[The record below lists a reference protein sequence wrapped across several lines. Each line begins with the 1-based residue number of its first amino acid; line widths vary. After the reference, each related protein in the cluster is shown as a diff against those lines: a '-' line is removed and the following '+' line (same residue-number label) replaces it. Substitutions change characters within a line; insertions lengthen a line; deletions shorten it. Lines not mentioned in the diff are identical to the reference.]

1 MGSCCVA
8 LSFVLVGITVIRWAW
23 RVLDWVWLKPRKLE
37 RCLRQQGLN
46 GKPYRL
52 FLGDTKENSM
62 MLKQTQSKPI
72 KHSTSHDIAPRV
84 IPFQHLIVNSYGKN
98 SFIWMGTRPR
108 VNIMNPEDL
117 RDPFYKYDTFQKLME
132 DPLRK
137 LFSGLGTINGEKWAK
152 HRKIINPAFH
162 LEKLKGSCELDV
174 WSSLE
179 SLTSDVISRAA
190 FGSSDGE
197 GRKIFQLLKEQTR
210 IFAISLRSV
219 YITGWSFL
227 PTKMNKRMKGINKEL
242 RRLLKGIINKKEE
255 AIKTGEAPK
264 DDLLGILL
272 VSNSKETKEHGG
284 NNKNAGMSIEDV
296 IDECKLF
303 YFAGQDTTSVLLVTM
318 ILYEVLRLYP
328 PGVALS
334 RITDK
339 KTQLGKLSLPAGVE
353 VSLPTL
359 LLHHD
364 KELWGDDADEFKPE
378 RFSEGISKAT
388 NNRFTYF
395 PFGAGPRICIGQNF
409 AIMEAKMALSLILL
423 HFNFE
428 LSPSYVHAPSV
439 IITLQPQFGAHII
452 VNIVN

>member
-1 MGSCCVA
+1 
-8 LSFVLVGITVIRWAW
+8 
-23 RVLDWVWLKPRKLE
+23 
-37 RCLRQQGLN
+37 
-46 GKPYRL
+46 
-52 FLGDTKENSM
+52 M

-72 KHSTSHDIAPRV
+72 KLSTSHDIAPRV

-117 RDPFYKYDTFQKLME
+117 RDPFYKYDTFQKSME

-162 LEKLKGSCELDV
+162 LEKLKCLLPAFHQSCREMIDTWESLVAEEGSCELDV

-197 GRKIFQLLKEQTR
+197 RRKIFQLLKEQTR
-210 IFAISLRSV
+210 IFAISLS
-219 YITGWSFL
+219 TGWSFL

-242 RRLLKGIINKKEE
+242 RRLLQGIINKREK

-272 VSNSKETKEHGG
+272 VSNSKEIKEHGG
-284 NNKNAGMSIEDV
+284 NNKNAGMSIENV

-303 YFAGQDTTSVLLVTM
+303 YFAGQDTTSVLLVWTMILLSQNQNWQDRAREEVFQVFGSNTTPTFDTLSHLQVVTM

-339 KTQLGKLSLPAGVE
+339 KTELGKLSLPAGVE

-378 RFSEGISKAT
+378 RF
-388 NNRFTYF
+388 
-395 PFGAGPRICIGQNF
+395 
-409 AIMEAKMALSLILL
+409 
-423 HFNFE
+423 
-428 LSPSYVHAPSV
+428 
-439 IITLQPQFGAHII
+439 
-452 VNIVN
+452 